1 MLVKYNHSMTS
12 YKTQSQNL
20 LHSKKISITNPR
32 TTVLELLIKENRPL
46 SIEELLKLSKGKLAQ
61 STVYRV
67 VNDLKNFGLA
77 IDFTTPNNTLAV
89 ELKKPDL
96 DHHHHIFCE
105 SCGRIIDIE
114 LDIEFE
120 ANLDRE
126 VKKIEKEYSLSIRE
140 HALELFGLCASC
152 SSD

>member
-1 MLVKYNHSMTS
+1 MTS
-12 YKTQSQNL
+12 YKTQSHNL

-46 SIEELLKLSKGKLAQ
+46 SIEELLKLSKGQLAQ

-77 IDFTTPNNTLAV
+77 LDFTTPNNTLAV
-89 ELKKPDL
+89 ELKKPDA

-105 SCGRIIDIE
+105 ACGRIIDIE
-114 LDIEFE
+114 LDLKFE
-120 ANLDRE
+120 KNLDSE
-126 VKKIEKEYSLSIRE
+126 VKKIEREYSLSIRE
-140 HALELFGLCASC
+140 HSLELFGLCASC